1 MSRANVCRYLFV
13 KNYKSFE
20 YEFNGIQIIKLFCIE
35 CYIVHLYNP
44 LLKVGCDGMLGSE
57 LTEDKCRV
65 CGGDGTDCNT
75 VSGVLDQ
82 KVRPNQINTGNE
94 KNPTE
99 LTLSDYVLYR

>member
-1 MSRANVCRYLFV
+1 MSAGMYLLR
-13 KNYKSFE
+13 
-20 YEFNGIQIIKLFCIE
+20 IIKVVNKMINNFCIE
-35 CYIVHLYNP
+35 CYIVNLYYP

-75 VSGVLDQ
+75 VSGVLNQ

-94 KNPTE
+94 KNFTVLS
-99 LTLSDYVLYR
+99 LTDCVLYR

>member
-1 MSRANVCRYLFV
+1 M
-13 KNYKSFE
+13 
-20 YEFNGIQIIKLFCIE
+20 IKIFCIE
-35 CYIVHLYNP
+35 CYIVNLYNP

-82 KVRPNQINTGNE
+82 KVCPNQINSGNE
-94 KNPTE
+94 SDSTE
-99 LTLSDYVLYR
+99 LFMSDYVLYR

>member
-1 MSRANVCRYLFV
+1 MIN
-13 KNYKSFE
+13 N
-20 YEFNGIQIIKLFCIE
+20 FCIE
-35 CYIVHLYNP
+35 CYIVNLYNP

-82 KVRPNQINTGNE
+82 KVRPNQINTGHE
-94 KNPTE
+94 KKSTE
-99 LTLSDYVLYR
+99 LSLSDYVLYR